1 MCAGS
6 QHIVHGNLYP
16 CLHRTTF
23 FLEED
28 RNLHTQRQRAE
39 PTDRT
44 FKRDV
49 IVPVPQLLEKHFV
62 ISNNISK
69 SEVTPT
75 QTVAK

>member
-6 QHIVHGNLYP
+6 QHLVHGNLHP

-23 FLEED
+23 FLGD
-28 RNLHTQRQRAE
+28 RNLHTQRPRAE
-39 PTDRT
+39 PTHRT

-49 IVPVPQLLEKHFV
+49 IVPVPQLLEQHFV